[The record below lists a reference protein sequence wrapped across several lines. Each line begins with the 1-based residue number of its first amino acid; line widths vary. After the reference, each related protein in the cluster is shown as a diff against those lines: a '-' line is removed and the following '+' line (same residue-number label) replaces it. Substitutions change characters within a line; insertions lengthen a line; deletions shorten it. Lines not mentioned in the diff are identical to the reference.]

1 MLSCSQEVT
10 HMNEKQMNLAVATAA
25 LRLSVIQPAFNGT
38 FPDRNKQD
46 YYIRI
51 AEKPLKLPDGR
62 EVRYA
67 PSTFSCWESDYRRGG
82 FDALMPKQRS
92 DKGHSRKLDADV
104 IAGIYSL
111 REKFPKLTAT
121 GIRDKLIADGIIG
134 AADVS
139 VTTFQ
144 RFIKKNNLR
153 GAYAPGLKDRRAFEE
168 EFSTGMYQADTLY
181 GPYIKDGAA
190 SKRTYCIMI
199 LDDRSRLIVGGKF
212 FFQDNSTNFQK
223 VFKDAVATYGIPHKL
238 YVDNGSP
245 YKNEQLSLICGQLGC
260 VLIHTPVRDG
270 ASKGKVERNFRT
282 LRTRFL
288 DTLDTSRIGS
298 IDELNSLLAAYI
310 RTHNTSVHSATGSTP
325 YARYMED
332 LSHIRMPKDSAWLDD
347 CFLHRVRRKV
357 RNDSTVMLDKKLF
370 DVPMEF
376 IRSTVEVRY
385 RPDEPDSAFIL
396 DGSRRFPITP
406 TDKAANSRIKRD
418 NPYSLRYGGE
428 TS

>member
-1 MLSCSQEVT
+1 
-10 HMNEKQMNLAVATAA
+10 MNEKQMNHDVAIAA

-38 FPDRNKQD
+38 FPDRNKQA

-51 AEKPLKLPDGR
+51 AGKPLKLPDGR
-62 EVRYA
+62 EARYS
-67 PSTFSCWESDYRRGG
+67 PGTFSCWESDYRRGG

-92 DKGHSRKLDADV
+92 DKGHSRRLDADV
-104 IAGIYSL
+104 IAAIYEL
-111 REKFPKLTAT
+111 REKFPRLTAT
-121 GIRDKLIADGIIG
+121 GIRDKMISDGLIK

-144 RFIKKNNLR
+144 RFIKKNNLK
-153 GAYAPGLKDRRAFEE
+153 GAYAPGRKDRRAFEE
-168 EFSTGMYQADTLY
+168 EFSTGMFQADTLY
-181 GPYIKDGAA
+181 GPYLKEGG
-190 SKRTYCIMI
+190 SSRRTYCIML
-199 LDDRSRLIVGGKF
+199 LDDRSRLIVGGRF
-212 FFQDNSTNFQK
+212 FYQDNSTNFQK
-223 VFKDAVATYGIPHKL
+223 VFHDAVATYGIPQKL

-288 DTLDTSRIGS
+288 DTLEPTKIKGIG
-298 IDELNSLLAAYI
+298 ELNSLLAAYI

-332 LSHIRMPKDSAWLDD
+332 LAHVRMPKSPQWLDD

-357 RNDSTVMLDKKLF
+357 RNDSTILLHKQLY

-376 IRSTVEVRY
+376 IRSTVDVRY
-385 RPDEPDSAFIL
+385 RPDEPDSAFLL
-396 DGSRRFPITP
+396 DGSRRIPIRP
-406 TDKAANSRIKRD
+406 TDKTANSKVKRH
-418 NPYSLRYGGE
+418 NGYSVRYGGE
-428 TS
+428 S

>member
-1 MLSCSQEVT
+1 
-10 HMNEKQMNLAVATAA
+10 MNEKQMNHDVAIAA

-38 FPDRNKQD
+38 FPDRNKQA

-51 AEKPLKLPDGR
+51 AGKPLKLPDGR
-62 EVRYA
+62 EARYS
-67 PSTFSCWESDYRRGG
+67 PGTFSCWESDYRRGG

-92 DKGHSRKLDADV
+92 DKGHSRRLDADV
-104 IAGIYSL
+104 IAAIYEL
-111 REKFPKLTAT
+111 REKFPRLTAT
-121 GIRDKLIADGIIG
+121 GIRDKMISDGLIK

-144 RFIKKNNLR
+144 RFIKKNNLK
-153 GAYAPGLKDRRAFEE
+153 GAYAPGRKDRRAFEE
-168 EFSTGMYQADTLY
+168 EFSTGMFQADTLY
-181 GPYIKDGAA
+181 GPYLKEGGN
-190 SKRTYCIMI
+190 SRRTYCIML
-199 LDDRSRLIVGGKF
+199 LDDRSRLIVGGRF
-212 FFQDNSTNFQK
+212 FYQDNSTNFQK
-223 VFKDAVATYGIPHKL
+223 VFHDAVATYGIPLKL

-245 YKNEQLSLICGQLGC
+245 YKNAQLSLICGQLGC

-288 DTLDTSRIGS
+288 DTLEPAKIKS

-332 LSHIRMPKDSAWLDD
+332 LAHVRMPKSPQWLDD

-357 RNDSTVMLDKKLF
+357 RNDSTILLHKQLY

-376 IRSTVEVRY
+376 IRSTVDVRY
-385 RPDEPDSAFIL
+385 RPDEPDSAFLL
-396 DGSRRFPITP
+396 DGSRRIPIRP
-406 TDKAANSRIKRD
+406 TDKTANSKVKRH
-418 NPYSLRYGGE
+418 NGYSVRYGGE
-428 TS
+428 S